1 MTSTMDATAGAAY
14 YNRASLLAYD
24 LWVLGLSN
32 RYAWHCPTE
41 VLLRH
46 FHQHVGAR
54 HLDIGVG
61 TGYLLDHC
69 HFPVPNPRIVLA
81 DLNPASLAAA
91 SHRIRHLHP
100 VAHQLNV
107 LEPFALPEAP
117 FDSVSM
123 NYLLHCLPGS
133 FADKSVAIAHA
144 RAQLRRGGVLFG
156 ATILGEGVTHN
167 ALGGLLMR
175 VYNRQGIFSN
185 RQDSV
190 QDLQQMLEKHLKDV
204 QLQMVGRV
212 ALFSGRRR

>member
-1 MTSTMDATAGAAY
+1 MTMELDATAGAAS

-41 VLLRH
+41 ALLRH
-46 FHQHVGAR
+46 FNRHVGAR

-69 HFPVPNPRIVLA
+69 QFPVVNPEVVLA

-91 SHRIRHLHP
+91 SHRIRYLHP
-100 VAHQLNV
+100 VTHELNV
-107 LEPFALPEAP
+107 LQSFKLPEAP

-133 FADKSVAIAHA
+133 LADKAPAIQHA
-144 RAQLRRGGVLFG
+144 TAQLKRGGTLFG
-156 ATILGEGVTHN
+156 ATILGADVVHN
-167 ALGGLLMR
+167 VFGNVLMR
-175 VYNRQGIFSN
+175 AYNWRGIFSN

-190 QDLQQMLEKHLKDV
+190 TVLQQVLEDRLRDV
-204 QLQMVGRV
+204 DIQIIGRV
-212 ALFSGRRR
+212 ALFSGSRR

>member
-1 MTSTMDATAGAAY
+1 MTIELDASAGAAP

-32 RYAWHCPTE
+32 RYAWQCPTE
-41 VLLRH
+41 ALLRH
-46 FHQHVGAR
+46 FSRHVGAR

-69 HFPVPNPRIVLA
+69 QFPVANPEIVLA

-100 VAHQLNV
+100 VMHELDV
-107 LEPFALPEAP
+107 LQPFKLAEAP

-123 NYLLHCLPGS
+123 NYLLHCLPGTLV
-133 FADKSVAIAHA
+133 DKAPAIAHGA
-144 RAQLRRGGVLFG
+144 SQLKRGGILFG
-156 ATILGEGVTHN
+156 ATILGEGVIHN
-167 ALGGLLMR
+167 IFGQMLMR
-175 VYNRQGIFSN
+175 AYNWRGIFSN

-190 QDLQQMLEKHLKDV
+190 ATLQQVLEDKLRDV
-204 QLQMVGRV
+204 EIQIIGRV